1 MGAAWRP
8 GETPRPPVVAPD
20 PEAAGEGGRRR
31 LWDLGPG
38 QHCAIVGTCL
48 SIEDLRR
55 VVRKAGLTIAPGT
68 DDYSLHVHCVSSCAK
83 PGPLA
88 RHLNKLLDKLHAGEV
103 ARTRALDTPA
113 ELLRHWRESRA
124 KGRIAPAFWAMMT
137 HPAIDGATTGEIY
150 GDVHMLS
157 HLNGSAR
164 IADLTRLDALTLRLR
179 DSEDRL
185 ERART
190 DMRESLAARD
200 ATIAALEAKLAA
212 QVVAVAPPEPRRPAE
227 SKTARLLVS
236 LQRKLASERAR
247 ARAAEAEVERL
258 RDENEAVPGP
268 RVESGPQAEPL
279 PVDLTGRT
287 VLYVGGR
294 PNQRAHLRDAVER
307 HRGAFLHHDGGIEQ
321 SLGAID
327 GLVSQA
333 DTVVCAIDCVSHGAC
348 LKLKAACR
356 RLGRTFLPMRSASAT
371 SLSRMLPSLM
381 ESPPS

>member
-8 GETPRPPVVAPD
+8 GDPPVVAP
-20 PEAAGEGGRRR
+20 EANAGGARHRI
-31 LWDLGPG
+31 WDLGPG

-68 DDYSLHVHCVSSCAK
+68 DDYSLHVYCVSSCAK
-83 PGPLA
+83 PGPLS
-88 RHLNKLLDKLHAGEV
+88 RHLGKLLDKLHAGEI
-103 ARTRALDTPA
+103 ARTRALDSPA
-113 ELLRHWRESRA
+113 ALLAHWRDSRA
-124 KGRIAPAFWAMMT
+124 KGRIAPAFWALMT
-137 HPAIDGATTGEIY
+137 HPAIDGPTTGEIY

-164 IADLTRLDALTLRLR
+164 IADLARLDALTLRLR
-179 DSEDRL
+179 DSEARL
-185 ERART
+185 ERTRI
-190 DMRESLAARD
+190 DMHESLARRD
-200 ATIAALEAKLAA
+200 ATIAQLEARLARRA
-212 QVVAVAPPEPRRPAE
+212 MPAAPAIGIRPANAKSE
-227 SKTARLLVS
+227 RLIAS
-236 LQRKLASERAR
+236 LQRKLSSERAR
-247 ARAAEAEVERL
+247 ARAAETQLERL
-258 RDENEAVPGP
+258 Q
-268 RVESGPQAEPL
+268 ESDGLPNADDGLRAMPAAAGV
-279 PVDLTGRT
+279 PVDLSGRT

-356 RLGRTFLPMRSASAT
+356 RMGRTFLPLRSASMT
-371 SLSRMLPSLM
+371 SLARVLPSL
-381 ESPPS
+381 

>member
-8 GETPRPPVVAPD
+8 GDPPVVAP
-20 PEAAGEGGRRR
+20 EAGAGGARHRI
-31 LWDLGPG
+31 WDLGPG

-83 PGPLA
+83 PGPLS
-88 RHLNKLLDKLHAGEV
+88 RHLGKLLDKLHAGEI
-103 ARTRALDTPA
+103 ARTRALDSPA
-113 ELLRHWRESRA
+113 ALLAHWRDSRA
-124 KGRIAPAFWAMMT
+124 KGRIAPAFWALMT
-137 HPAIDGATTGEIY
+137 HPAVDGPTTGEIY

-164 IADLTRLDALTLRLR
+164 IADLARLDALTLRLR
-179 DSEDRL
+179 DSEARL
-185 ERART
+185 ERTRADMHEALAR
-190 DMRESLAARD
+190 RD
-200 ATIAALEAKLAA
+200 AAIAALEARLA
-212 QVVAVAPPEPRRPAE
+212 RPAPQPAPAIGARQA
-227 SKTARLLVS
+227 TAKSERQIAS
-236 LQRKLASERAR
+236 LQRKLSSERAR
-247 ARAAEAEVERL
+247 ARAAETRLERL
-258 RDENEAVPGP
+258 QESDGMPPVEDRLAVEPEGGP
-268 RVESGPQAEPL
+268 APRRF
-279 PVDLTGRT
+279 DLSGRT

-321 SLGAID
+321 SLGTID

-356 RLGRTFLPMRSASAT
+356 RMGRTFLPLRSASMT
-371 SLSRMLPSLM
+371 SLARVLPSL
-381 ESPPS
+381 

>member
-8 GETPRPPVVAPD
+8 GDPPVVAP
-20 PEAAGEGGRRR
+20 EASAAGARHRI
-31 LWDLGPG
+31 WDLGPG

-83 PGPLA
+83 PGPLS
-88 RHLNKLLDKLHAGEV
+88 RHLGKLLDKLHAGEI
-103 ARTRALDTPA
+103 ARTRTLDSPA
-113 ELLRHWRESRA
+113 SLLAHWRESRA
-124 KGRIAPAFWAMMT
+124 KGRIAPAFWALMT
-137 HPAIDGATTGEIY
+137 HPAIDGPTTGEIY

-164 IADLTRLDALTLRLR
+164 IADLARLDALTLRLR
-179 DSEDRL
+179 DSEARL
-185 ERART
+185 ERTRA
-190 DMRESLAARD
+190 DMHESLARRD
-200 ATIAALEAKLAA
+200 ATIAELEARLA
-212 QVVAVAPPEPRRPAE
+212 RPA
-227 SKTARLLVS
+227 TAPAPCVETRPSNAKSERLIAS
-236 LQRKLASERAR
+236 LQRKLSSERAR
-247 ARAAEAEVERL
+247 ARAAEAQLARMLDSGDDVSVGGETHARP
-258 RDENEAVPGP
+258 ASGGAP
-268 RVESGPQAEPL
+268 R
-279 PVDLTGRT
+279 PVDLAGRT

-356 RLGRTFLPMRSASAT
+356 RMGRTFLPLRSASRT
-371 SLSRMLPSLM
+371 SLARVLPSL
-381 ESPPS
+381 

>member
-1 MGAAWRP
+1 M
-8 GETPRPPVVAPD
+8 
-20 PEAAGEGGRRR
+20 
-31 LWDLGPG
+31 
-38 QHCAIVGTCL
+38 
-48 SIEDLRR
+48 
-55 VVRKAGLTIAPGT
+55 
-68 DDYSLHVHCVSSCAK
+68 
-83 PGPLA
+83 
-88 RHLNKLLDKLHAGEV
+88 
-103 ARTRALDTPA
+103 
-113 ELLRHWRESRA
+113 
-124 KGRIAPAFWAMMT
+124 F
-137 HPAIDGATTGEIY
+137 
-150 GDVHMLS
+150 S

-164 IADLTRLDALTLRLR
+164 IADLARLDALTRSLR
-179 DSEDRL
+179 DAEARL

-190 DMRESLAARD
+190 DTRDALAARD
-200 ATIAALEAKLAA
+200 ATIAALEARLAA
-212 QVVAVAPPEPRRPAE
+212 PVAVAAPKPERRPAE

-247 ARAAEAEVERL
+247 ARAAEAQLDLL
-258 RDENEAVPGP
+258 RQAEEAVPEP
-268 RVESGPQAEPL
+268 RVAHADAPPQP
-279 PVDLTGRT
+279 PVDLSGRT

-381 ESPPS
+381 EAPPP

>member
-8 GETPRPPVVAPD
+8 GDPPVVAP
-20 PEAAGEGGRRR
+20 EANAGGARHRI
-31 LWDLGPG
+31 WDLGPG

-83 PGPLA
+83 PGPLS
-88 RHLNKLLDKLHAGEV
+88 RHLGKLLDKLHAGEI
-103 ARTRALDTPA
+103 ARTRALDSPA
-113 ELLRHWRESRA
+113 ALLAHWRDSRA
-124 KGRIAPAFWAMMT
+124 RGRIAPAFWALMT
-137 HPAIDGATTGEIY
+137 HPAIDGPTTGEIY

-164 IADLTRLDALTLRLR
+164 IADLARLDALTLRLR
-179 DSEDRL
+179 DSEARL
-185 ERART
+185 ERTRI
-190 DMRESLAARD
+190 DMHESLARRD
-200 ATIAALEAKLAA
+200 ATIAQLEARLARRA
-212 QVVAVAPPEPRRPAE
+212 MPAAPAIGIRPANAKSE
-227 SKTARLLVS
+227 RLIAS
-236 LQRKLASERAR
+236 LQRKLSSERAR
-247 ARAAEAEVERL
+247 ARAAETQLERL
-258 RDENEAVPGP
+258 Q
-268 RVESGPQAEPL
+268 ESDGLPNADDGMQAMPAAAGV
-279 PVDLTGRT
+279 PVDLSGRT

-356 RLGRTFLPMRSASAT
+356 RMGRTFLPLRSASMT
-371 SLSRMLPSLM
+371 SLARVLPSL
-381 ESPPS
+381 